1 MEMETDVPAGRSTW
15 ALVLVCAVVSVLV
28 TVGVGCERRSRPGDT
43 STSPDSVR
51 RNGPSQITWDARF
64 VMNEEG
70 QRRAIIRAD
79 RMAQYQTDDSTYS
92 VWSMPRDTGRVRS
105 FVFDEKG
112 DSSATI
118 VADSVVFFNRDGR
131 YEAYGDVV
139 VQTKDGRRL
148 ESEHLTWHQFDRT
161 IRTRRF
167 VHITTPTENVR
178 GNGLVAA
185 EDLKTYQIGQ
195 FTAEV
200 DVEEEDTPD

>member
-1 MEMETDVPAGRSTW
+1 METDGDVTGSRAWLVWVLGLVAVISTL
-15 ALVLVCAVVSVLV
+15 AL
-28 TVGVGCERRSRPGDT
+28 GCERRARPDAG

-51 RNGPSQITWDARF
+51 REGPSQITWDARF
-64 VMNEEG
+64 VLNEDG
-70 QRRAIIRAD
+70 RRRAVIRAD
-79 RMAQYQTDDSTYS
+79 RMAQYQKEDSTYS
-92 VWSMPRDTGRVRS
+92 VWSMPGDSGRVHS
-105 FVFDEKG
+105 FVFDETG

-118 VADSVVFFNRDGR
+118 TADSVVFFNQDGR
-131 YEAYGDVV
+131 YDAYGDVV
-139 VQTKDGRRL
+139 VQTTEGRRL

-167 VHITTPTENVR
+167 VHITTPTETVR

-200 DVEEEDTPD
+200 EVEEESESE